1 VLLQPNDAVPPP
13 PLSGNTVEAI
23 TQRLAERGIVA
34 WSLDLTRAAFEVPV
48 VRVIAPGLQSE
59 PSEITSDRLA
69 RAIAETGGGAQYSGG
84 VVLL

>member
-1 VLLQPNDAVPPP
+1 LLLRPDDAAPTPA
-13 PLSGNTVEAI
+13 LCENTVEAI

-34 WSLDLTRAAFEVPV
+34 WSLDLTRPRFEIPV

-84 VVLL
+84 VALL